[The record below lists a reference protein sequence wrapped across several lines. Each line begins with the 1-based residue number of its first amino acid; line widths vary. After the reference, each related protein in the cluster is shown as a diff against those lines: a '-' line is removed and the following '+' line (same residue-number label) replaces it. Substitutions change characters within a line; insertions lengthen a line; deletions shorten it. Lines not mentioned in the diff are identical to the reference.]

1 LIPTCTT
8 YYSWE
13 DEEEGAFDPGWDPI
27 EVSDAEKPPPDNPWI
42 WQSALRLNGTPFW
55 GMFASYW
62 GGGK

>member
-1 LIPTCTT
+1 MPTCTT

-13 DEEEGAFDPGWDPI
+13 DEEEGAFRPGWAPM
-27 EVSDAEKPPPDNPWI
+27 EVSDAEKLPDNPWI

-55 GMFASYW
+55 GKFASYW